1 MISAVIFLVASIVM
15 FFAPDYETLLCGR
28 LAVGLGVGCCCMV
41 VPVYIAETA
50 PANLRGSLV
59 TVNTVMIVF
68 GQVVSALI
76 NCPLASVVG
85 GWRYMLELGAFPA
98 LVMIVGL
105 LFLPESPRWL
115 VQQGRSEEALKV
127 LHSVREE
134 LDEAYTVQDE
144 IQAIKKQVH
153 ESKDDGW
160 SCRQKLCQI
169 LSDVRI
175 RSALAVGCVLHL
187 AQQIS
192 GINTMMCYSANIL
205 QSGNGSADEENPLDP
220 DAIEAI
226 CLSAITATAN
236 LIGNLVAMCFA
247 ERCGRRVLM
256 LGSLSGACVSLFVL
270 GFAFHTTRVN
280 ELVVVASMM
289 TFLLSYGCGLAPM
302 PWTVNAEIYPL
313 YARSICVS
321 IATGVNWTMNV
332 IVSLTFLDLGENMST
347 YRWKDDL
354 PMEDREKEIKNHPDG
369 VFWLYSVLTALCG
382 IWLWFKMP
390 ETKGL
395 TLEETIDQFDAQ
407 KPFLL
412 QNAAAGDGS
421 HVQYRSFGKGH

>member
-1 MISAVIFLVASIVM
+1 ML
-15 FFAPDYETLLCGR
+15 
-28 LAVGLGVGCCCMV
+28 GLGV
-41 VPVYIAETA
+41 
-50 PANLRGSLV
+50 
-59 TVNTVMIVF
+59 
-68 GQVVSALI
+68 
-76 NCPLASVVG
+76 
-85 GWRYMLELGAFPA
+85 FPA

-115 VQQGRSEEALKV
+115 VQKGRSEEASQV

-160 SCRQKLCQI
+160 SCQKLCQI

-205 QSGNGSADEENPLDP
+205 QSGNGSAHKEDPLHP

-226 CLSAITATAN
+226 CLSAVTATAN
-236 LIGNLVAMCFA
+236 LIGNLLAMCFV

-270 GFAFHTTRVN
+270 GFAFHTPHGN

-332 IVSLTFLDLGENMST
+332 IVSLTFLYLGENMST
-347 YRWKDDL
+347 YRWRDDL
-354 PMEDREKEIKNHPDG
+354 PMEDRDKEIKNHPDG
-369 VFWLYSVLTALCG
+369 IFWLYCVFTALCG

-390 ETKGL
+390 ETRGL
-395 TLEETIDQFDAQ
+395 TLEETIDQFDSQ
-407 KPFLL
+407 NPVLR
-412 QNAAAGDGS
+412 QNAAD
-421 HVQYRSFGKGH
+421 GKGAAVVGCPSVAATPFPSSAPRVASAVGS